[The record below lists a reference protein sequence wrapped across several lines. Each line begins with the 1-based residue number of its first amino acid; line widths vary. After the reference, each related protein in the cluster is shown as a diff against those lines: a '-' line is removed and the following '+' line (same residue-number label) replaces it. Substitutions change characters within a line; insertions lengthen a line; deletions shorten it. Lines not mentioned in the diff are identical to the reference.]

1 MAWYLGT
8 MVLGRISFAM
18 AGKPLAVVEVPLKD
32 PSMVVRSAEPYNA
45 GPPLESL
52 RASLLTPVP
61 LFFVRNHGTVP
72 LVDAAVYRLT
82 VTGLVDHELQL
93 SLAAL
98 QREFTPSTVTSTIQS
113 AGNRRRELNAGRSIE
128 GEIPWDAKPV

>member
-1 MAWYLGT
+1 

-18 AGKPLAVVEVPLKD
+18 AGGPLAVVEVPLKD
-32 PSMVVRSAEPYNA
+32 PSMVVRGPEPYNA

-52 RASLLTPVP
+52 RASFLTPVP

-72 LVDAAVYRLT
+72 VADAAAYRLT

-98 QREFTPSTVTSTIQS
+98 QREFTPSTMTATIHC
-113 AGNRRRELNAGRSIE
+113 AGIRLRELYTVKTSE
-128 GEIPWDAKPV
+128 GVTPSVA

>member
-1 MAWYLGT
+1 MAWLMAGLVPGSQ
-8 MVLGRISFAM
+8 VLGRISFAM

-32 PSMVVRSAEPYNA
+32 PSMVVRGTEPYNA

-82 VTGLVDHELQL
+82 VTGLVDRELQL
-93 SLAAL
+93 SLAA
-98 QREFTPSTVTSTIQS
+98 RSEE
-113 AGNRRRELNAGRSIE
+113 RRVGKECRSRWS
-128 GEIPWDAKPV
+128 PYH